1 MAEIYYGKNYI
12 RQVLGRDV
20 SIDEATVKQA
30 VEEVTSEKIDGV
42 INNAPEELNTLGEVA
57 EAISSIN
64 GSIEE
69 INTKIA
75 GLENGGGSE
84 TFTETDPVFTASAA
98 SGITSSDITNWNS
111 KQSTLTFDSAP
122 TQNSTNPVTSGGV
135 YTLITENELVTSEA
149 INDLNDRVSDLEEAP
164 AFTESDPVFVASPA
178 YGITASDITNWNSL
192 LSLLPSIT
200 AEDEGK
206 ILQVVNGVYTLVDI
220 SDIPNN
226 VPESGTR
233 DEGGEG

>member
-1 MAEIYYGKNYI
+1 M
-12 RQVLGRDV
+12 
-20 SIDEATVKQA
+20 
-30 VEEVTSEKIDGV
+30 
-42 INNAPEELNTLGEVA
+42 
-57 EAISSIN
+57 
-64 GSIEE
+64 
-69 INTKIA
+69 
-75 GLENGGGSE
+75 
-84 TFTETDPVFTASAA
+84 
-98 SGITSSDITNWNS
+98 
-111 KQSTLTFDSAP
+111 
-122 TQNSTNPVTSGGV
+122 
-135 YTLITENELVTSEA
+135 
-149 INDLNDRVSDLEEAP
+149 NDRVSDLEEAP